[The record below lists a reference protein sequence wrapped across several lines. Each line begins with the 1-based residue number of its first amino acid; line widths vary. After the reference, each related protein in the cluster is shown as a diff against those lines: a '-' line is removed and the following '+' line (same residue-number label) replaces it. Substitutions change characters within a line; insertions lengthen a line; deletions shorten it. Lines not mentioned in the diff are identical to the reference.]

1 MGSTDRDAA
10 VTHLTSARAPTASAS
25 LPRAAAPHAASAP
38 LEPPPPLPTRSR
50 SKKLARPVRA
60 GVAGAGRGYSAASGK
75 F

>member
-1 MGSTDRDAA
+1 MGSADTDAA

-25 LPRAAAPHAASAP
+25 LPRAAAPLAASAP
-38 LEPPPPLPTRSR
+38 LEPPPLPTRSP
-50 SKKLARPVRA
+50 SKELARPVRA